1 MWAYGGA
8 AASSATAGDR
18 GHCTTNAPGEC
29 SVSFL
34 RSRLSIDGQVAPAV
48 DSAPIQRPVPLLR
61 EIMQAT
67 GPMLAYSSLM
77 SSLAYSSLMSS
88 PLSQYV
94 AEGMCAVQHVRPL
107 AAQDTASSGRLR
119 KRASTGREIEAA
131 AEWEVSAHILP
142 HHSFY
147 MIIHLT
153 MRRQQR
159 KVPAVIVIKEH
170 FEKREIQ
177 QNGNLESTLN
187 NIVRW
192 YNLPLRPGDPPW
204 ENLYQRC

>member
-1 MWAYGGA
+1 MWAYGSA
-8 AASSATAGDR
+8 AASSATFRDR

-77 SSLAYSSLMSS
+77 SS

-107 AAQDTASSGRLR
+107 AAQDAASSVGSR

-131 AEWEVSAHILP
+131 AEWEVSAHTLP
-142 HHSFY
+142 HHTFY

-204 ENLYQRC
+204 ENLYQRS

>member
-29 SVSFL
+29 TVSFL

-48 DSAPIQRPVPLLR
+48 HIAPIQRHVPLLR

-67 GPMLAYSSLM
+67 GPI
-77 SSLAYSSLMSS
+77 LAYSSLMSS
-88 PLSQYV
+88 PLPEYV

-107 AAQDTASSGRLR
+107 AAQDTASSVRSMTR
-119 KRASTGREIEAA
+119 KRASVAREIEAA
-131 AEWEVSAHILP
+131 AEWEVSAHTLP
-142 HHSFY
+142 HHTFC

-153 MRRQQR
+153 MRRLQR

-177 QNGNLESTLN
+177 QNGNLD
-187 NIVRW
+187 V
-192 YNLPLRPGDPPW
+192 
-204 ENLYQRC
+204 C